1 MWLMS
6 IGHDGY
12 VTENMEEYVMKKL
25 ALSLGTLIVFLF
37 SVHALAGMPFDDPGV
52 TTPNPAAQ
60 PNSKAFGKSLEGWI
74 EAWIRTEYENAP
86 IPKKRVTF
94 LPTTDESGNDGN
106 EFDIEVKP
114 GTALVLPIAGYIGF
128 PTDNP
133 LEPTAF
139 FGMVTLDGQPIAEPN
154 EDYYFGPT
162 AFDPP
167 IILDFGGGFVFT
179 LAYFQGLGVVIKPLT
194 PGTHTIMLDSIVDA
208 SANGEGVTQ
217 YTNIWNI
224 TVTPK

>member
-1 MWLMS
+1 VSKKL
-6 IGHDGY
+6 
-12 VTENMEEYVMKKL
+12 EEDVMKKL
-25 ALSLGTLIVFLF
+25 ALAVCTLLVFMFPVHSMAGAVLGDPSL
-37 SVHALAGMPFDDPGV
+37 SV

-60 PNSKAFGKSLEGWI
+60 PNSKAFGKSLEAWI

-86 IPKKRVTF
+86 IPEKRVTF
-94 LPTTDESGNDGN
+94 LPTTDEFGNDGN
-106 EFDIEVKP
+106 VFDIEVAP

-128 PTDNP
+128 PTDEP

-139 FGMVTLDGQPIAEPN
+139 FGEVTLDGQPIAEPN

-194 PGTHTIMLDSIVDA
+194 PGTHTIELFSIVDA
-208 SANGEGVTQ
+208 TANNEGVSEF
-217 YTNIWNI
+217 TNIWNI
-224 TVTPK
+224 TVLPK